1 MGALQ
6 VMVGFSLSA
15 TVTVKLHVAV
25 LPLASVTLNEFT
37 VTPMGNTLPLTKPA
51 VCVITCPGQLSVE
64 ELLYVTVAPQTPKS
78 LFTEMGALQVMVG
91 FSLSAT
97 VTVKLHVAVLPL
109 ASVTLNEFTVT
120 PMGNTLPEAR
130 PAVWVMTCPG
140 QLSVELLE

>member
-25 LPLASVTLNEFT
+25 LPLASVTLNE
-37 VTPMGNTLPLTKPA
+37 V
-51 VCVITCPGQLSVE
+51 
-64 ELLYVTVAPQTPKS
+64 
-78 LFTEMGALQVMVG
+78 
-91 FSLSAT
+91 
-97 VTVKLHVAVLPL
+97 
-109 ASVTLNEFTVT
+109 TVT

-130 PAVWVMTCPG
+130 PAAWVMTCPG